1 MNDVMYVLM
10 NDLAF
15 LGPIGWP
22 ELLII
27 LIIALLIFGSR
38 LPQVMRSM
46 GRSLNEFKAGMSE
59 VTESI
64 DLDEPATKETP
75 SKESPSK
82 ESPSKES
89 PSKEADGSKTD

>member
-1 MNDVMYVLM
+1 MNVLM
-10 NDLAF
+10 NALIDNLAF

-46 GRSLNEFKAGMSE
+46 GRSLNEFKAGMGDIAE
-59 VTESI
+59 CI
-64 DLDEPATKETP
+64 DLDEPATKEAPT
-75 SKESPSK
+75 KDK
-82 ESPSKES
+82 
-89 PSKEADGSKTD
+89 DGSKSD